1 VQLINCRLVSATH
14 HCPNLVNNLVTH
26 APASTVLSILH
37 VNDIDGGMSGMQGRK
52 WCLRVEV
59 RQQHAREKKPHHHCG
74 AAQVRIKIATSQ
86 ARLADPWGCARARP
100 ATLGDCFGMRCLM
113 FGIFTYFRLFYIIIY
128 CTVPSQKSVIKPS
141 ERLANSILPH
151 LCIVITRS
159 AFDTRLQ
166 RGRSKRRE
174 TALNH

>member
-1 VQLINCRLVSATH
+1 MRAALIVAASAT
-14 HCPNLVNNLVTH
+14 LVMGLEEPQSVAYAT
-26 APASTVLSILH
+26 
-37 VNDIDGGMSGMQGRK
+37 
-52 WCLRVEV
+52 
-59 RQQHAREKKPHHHCG
+59 
-74 AAQVRIKIATSQ
+74 AQVRIKLATSQ